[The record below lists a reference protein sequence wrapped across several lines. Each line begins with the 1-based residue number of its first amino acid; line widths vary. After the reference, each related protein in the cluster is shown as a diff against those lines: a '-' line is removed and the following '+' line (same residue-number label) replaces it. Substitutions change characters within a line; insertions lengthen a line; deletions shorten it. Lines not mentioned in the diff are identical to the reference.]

1 MRLPALLAVTGLL
14 AACGGAS
21 TGAALEQ
28 PPASDAAPARGAAVA
43 QGEPNK
49 PDAKPA
55 FAEQT
60 RAPQSKSNVTL
71 TVETIADGI
80 DNPWGS
86 AILPDDG
93 AVLVTSKAGKLW
105 LVAPGKPKTE
115 VKGVPKVD
123 ARDQGGLLDISVGP
137 DFMTARTIYF
147 SFSED
152 RGGGKNATSLGKA
165 TLSAD
170 RTRLENVSTI
180 FRQEPAWAS
189 TAHYGSNIEWD
200 SSGNLYLTLG
210 ERSDPEP
217 RQLSQDLN
225 THIGKVVK
233 LKQDGTP
240 ADGNP
245 FIGQANA
252 KPEIWSYGHRN
263 VQGAA
268 IHPDTG
274 KLWTIEHGPRG
285 GDEINIP
292 EAGKNYGW
300 PVITY
305 GIEYAGGPIGEGIT
319 AKDGMEQPTYYWDP
333 VIAPG
338 DMTFYTGKL
347 FPWKGDLIVA
357 ALGTTQLVRLDI
369 EGDRVVGE
377 ERLMSDQGR
386 IRDVTQAPDGALY
399 LLVDDGGKVLRVT
412 PQS

>member
-1 MRLPALLAVTGLL
+1 
-14 AACGGAS
+14 
-21 TGAALEQ
+21 
-28 PPASDAAPARGAAVA
+28 
-43 QGEPNK
+43 
-49 PDAKPA
+49 
-55 FAEQT
+55 
-60 RAPQSKSNVTL
+60 
-71 TVETIADGI
+71 
-80 DNPWGS
+80 
-86 AILPDDG
+86 
-93 AVLVTSKAGKLW
+93 
-105 LVAPGKPKTE
+105 
-115 VKGVPKVD
+115 
-123 ARDQGGLLDISVGP
+123 
-137 DFMTARTIYF
+137 MTARTIYF

-225 THIGKVVK
+225 THLGKVVK

-240 ADGNP
+240 ADRNP

>member
-1 MRLPALLAVTGLL
+1 M
-14 AACGGAS
+14 
-21 TGAALEQ
+21 
-28 PPASDAAPARGAAVA
+28 
-43 QGEPNK
+43 
-49 PDAKPA
+49 
-55 FAEQT
+55 
-60 RAPQSKSNVTL
+60 
-71 TVETIADGI
+71 
-80 DNPWGS
+80 
-86 AILPDDG
+86 
-93 AVLVTSKAGKLW
+93 
-105 LVAPGKPKTE
+105 
-115 VKGVPKVD
+115 
-123 ARDQGGLLDISVGP
+123 
-137 DFMTARTIYF
+137 
-147 SFSED
+147 
-152 RGGGKNATSLGKA
+152 
-165 TLSAD
+165 
-170 RTRLENVSTI
+170 
-180 FRQEPAWAS
+180 
-189 TAHYGSNIEWD
+189 
-200 SSGNLYLTLG
+200 
-210 ERSDPEP
+210 
-217 RQLSQDLN
+217 
-225 THIGKVVK
+225 VK

-240 ADGNP
+240 ADRNP

-338 DMTFYTGKL
+338 DMTFYTGNL

-369 EGDRVVGE
+369 EGDRVVSE

-386 IRDVTQAPDGALY
+386 IRDVTQARDCALY